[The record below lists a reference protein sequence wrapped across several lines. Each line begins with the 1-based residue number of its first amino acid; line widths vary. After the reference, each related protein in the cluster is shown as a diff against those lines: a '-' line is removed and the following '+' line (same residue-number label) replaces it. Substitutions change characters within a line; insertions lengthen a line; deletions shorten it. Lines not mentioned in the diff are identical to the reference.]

1 MPRKN
6 EKGKRHS
13 ATKKRDGDD
22 DGERRE
28 PARERRAP
36 GTAQA
41 CRIDVVHRN
50 FPPLPASS
58 FPSFSSSPF
67 PSARSSP
74 FPTLTSS
81 NLYPPPTLP
90 NLPLFPRCPPSPF
103 FFTPRSLLFPIF
115 PFLSPK
121 FSFSPLLIYS
131 HLPFLVVCSP
141 SFSSASALRLLGGRQ
156 TEIKFQ
162 FRFDLS
168 RVVF

>member
-6 EKGKRHS
+6 VKGKRHS

-28 PARERRAP
+28 PASERRAP

-50 FPPLPASS
+50 FPPLPASP

-67 PSARSSP
+67 PSAQSPP
-74 FPTLTSS
+74 FPTPTST

-90 NLPLFPRCPPSPF
+90 NLPLFSRCSPSLS
-103 FFTPRSLLFPIF
+103 FFTPRSLLFLIF

-121 FSFSPLLIYS
+121 IFSSPLLIYS
-131 HLPFLVVCSP
+131 HLPAL
-141 SFSSASALRLLGGRQ
+141 SSALPVSRAPPRFVCWGAGRQ
-156 TEIKFQ
+156 KLNFS
-162 FRFDLS
+162 FDLI
-168 RVVF
+168 